1 MEFAWPQLDILA
13 GALFALAFCALVILI
28 VYALYGVIHNT
39 IGKLPIVGGWIDAG
53 SHKIAQRITNT
64 FGGYLVKIEGV
75 IGASWHSMARM
86 VDKIG
91 HEIAAHAGLLATIA
105 TFIPGGG
112 VIVGLYREIALARTL
127 IHKLAHA
134 LTGIG
139 HDVVIRTKVIERGIG
154 NDVLP
159 RIRSL
164 DREVGRVISRDI
176 PGLRVGERTLTRE
189 LDSLRTWVHR
199 HVLAAGTAAFAGAIA
214 VALAKL
220 GLDWIRCTNARSVF
234 KKRGCNMWNGLE
246 SLLATLVDVLLITNM
261 CTVIPWLE
269 EGFSIVAAPLVST
282 LTTVGAGLCAPG
294 SSPPELLPGVSLHLP
309 AAPDSTLYLG

>member
-1 MEFAWPQLDILA
+1 MALSLPQLDILVA
-13 GALFALAFCALVILI
+13 ALLALAVCLLV
-28 VYALYGVIHNT
+28 VAFAKAFFGVT
-39 IGKLPIVGGWIDAG
+39 GTLLGKLPVIGGWIDSTA
-53 SHKIAQRITNT
+53 HHIEQRITNV
-64 FGGYLVKIEGV
+64 FGGFAATLEGV
-75 IGASWHSMARM
+75 IGASWHSMARL

-91 HEIAAHAGLLATIA
+91 HEIAEHAGLLATIA

-112 VIVGLYREIALARTL
+112 VIVGLYREIALARSL

-164 DREVGRVISRDI
+164 DREVARVISRDI